1 MENLIKCL
9 GEQLGNEFVIARE
22 KDTLTLEPTRS
33 FISGVFL
40 DQITSICKTFKR
52 GYFVDAEIKKG
63 LFIRIY

>member
-22 KDTLTLEPTRS
+22 DDTLTLEPTRS

>member
-1 MENLIKCL
+1 MENLIKFL

-22 KDTLTLEPTRS
+22 DDTLTLEPTRS

-40 DQITSICKTFKR
+40 DQIGPICRAFKK
-52 GYFVDAEIKKG
+52 GYFIDAEIKKG

>member
-22 KDTLTLEPTRS
+22 DDTLTLEPTRS

-52 GYFVDAEIKKG
+52 GYFVDAEIKRG

>member
-1 MENLIKCL
+1 MENLVKCL

-22 KDTLTLEPTRS
+22 DDTLTLEPTRS